1 MSASLAL
8 LYLFGGVVYLLM
20 AGDLLVRG
28 ALALSRR
35 LRVSAVAVGLTV
47 VAVGTSAPELVV
59 SVSAALG
66 GLSELAITN
75 VTGSNIANVLLV
87 VGMPAIIYPMACNQ
101 EGVARD
107 ALFMLGASVL
117 FAVLVAVGPLGRI
130 DGAILLAGM
139 VVFFV
144 FVLRSAAVG
153 GAWTPDSVEAERVL
167 GIPSRKGMIG
177 LFLLLGAVGLPLG
190 ADLLIRGAVG
200 LASAVGV
207 SNAVIGLT
215 VVALGTSLP
224 ELATTLVAALKREAD
239 LAVGNIVGSN
249 VLNLFAIMGITAMV
263 SREAIGIPAGL
274 VERDLPVML
283 GAAVVLTLVALRR
296 GRVGRGLGLTL
307 FACYIVYIFLL
318 LRTAG

>member
-1 MSASLAL
+1 MSAPIAL

-28 ALALSRR
+28 ALALSHR
-35 LRVSAVAVGLTV
+35 LSVSTVAVGLTV
-47 VAVGTSAPELVV
+47 VALGTSAPELVV
-59 SVSAALG
+59 SLSAALG

-87 VGMPAIIYPMACNQ
+87 VGLPAVIYPMACDQ
-101 EGVARD
+101 EGVGRD

-117 FAVLVAVGPLGRI
+117 FAILVAVGPLGRV
-130 DGAILLAGM
+130 DGTILLAGL
-139 VVFFV
+139 VVFFL
-144 FVLRSAAVG
+144 FVLRSASVG

-167 GIPSRKGMIG
+167 GIPSRRRTIV

-190 ADLLIRGAVG
+190 ADLLIQGAVG
-200 LASAVGV
+200 IASAVGI
-207 SNAVIGLT
+207 SNAVVGLT

-249 VLNLFAIMGITAMV
+249 VLNLFAIMGITAVV
-263 SREAIGIPAGL
+263 SREAILVPAGL

-283 GAAVVLTLVALRR
+283 GAAVVLTLVAVGR
-296 GRVGRGLGLTL
+296 GRVGRGLGVAL
-307 FACYIVYIFLL
+307 FSCYIVYIFLL